1 MTFLCGKVIEDL
13 CRIKQ
18 VCSYGFNS
26 CRGYRLT
33 RTVAYLT
40 CCNDSFHCNCVAWNN
55 PVSCLFK
62 VDLDSRHMGWVT
74 SELPGGD
81 YHVIKVELK
90 GPENTL
96 RVRQVKVLGWKD
108 GESIKILGQ
117 ISASMAQQKNCEAET
132 LRVFR
137 LITSQVCLHMF
148 NSYLFSSIM
157 YPQITHL
164 VTQIEALL
172 NIALCSTVYCSYRS
186 LENLF
191 AVMQNQ
197 HQSRRRKPCFPLL
210 KEKTRSAEHFAAVDA
225 LPD

>member
-1 MTFLCGKVIEDL
+1 MWLCFQFL
-13 CRIKQ
+13 Q
-18 VCSYGFNS
+18 
-26 CRGYRLT
+26 RLYF
-33 RTVAYLT
+33 TVQYLN
-40 CCNDSFHCNCVAWNN
+40 CCNDPFGSNCVAWKN

-137 LITSQVCLHMF
+137 LITSQVGPDIF
-148 NSYLFSSIM
+148 YSYLFSLIM

-164 VTQIEALL
+164 VLQIESFL
-172 NIALCSTVYCSYRS
+172 NIAHSSMVYCSYRS

-191 AVMQNQ
+191 VVMQNQ
-197 HQSRRRKPCFPLL
+197 HQSRRRKTCFHLL
-210 KEKTRSAEHFAAVDA
+210 KEKIRSAGHFAIVNA
-225 LPD
+225 LPDLRD